1 MNVFQLRPEWKAFL
15 LALAGSV
22 VLIVGMGYGRFAY
35 TGILPLMLNEQVLTL
50 REGNLAASANYAG
63 YLAGALLLAK
73 ARPTDARWLSLLS
86 ALLTLLCLALLA
98 VLVSPLAI
106 IAVRGIAGLLSA
118 VTLIAASLWLL
129 QHMKHPNGAPVL
141 FSGVGMGIFLSA
153 EFISLGKALAL
164 SSQQIWLMCALSAGV
179 LLSSRCVYC

>member
-118 VTLIAASLWLL
+118 VTLIAASLCERYRS
-129 QHMKHPNGAPVL
+129 GADLGHLRSCRRPLL
-141 FSGVGMGIFLSA
+141 FS
-153 EFISLGKALAL
+153 LA
-164 SSQQIWLMCALSAGV
+164 SAGHQAR
-179 LLSSRCVYC
+179 LPPRVYP